1 MNQNLNQRVKD
12 LEKENVSLKKEIK
25 DLKLEVKFLYKICK
39 DLRDALFYH
48 TSQSHHLR

>member
-1 MNQNLNQRVKD
+1 MDKNLNQRMKN
-12 LEKENVSLKKEIK
+12 LEKENIYLKEEIK
-25 DLKLEVKFLYKICK
+25 VLELDVKGLYRICK

>member
-1 MNQNLNQRVKD
+1 MNQNLNQRVKN
-12 LEKENVSLKKEIK
+12 LEKENTYLKEEIK
-25 DLKLEVKFLYKICK
+25 VLKLNVKGLYRTCK